1 MERLGSSRT
10 NPLHFRLNE
19 SMTPCETLV
28 ADWQQALT
36 EEKTTIGL
44 EGKHYPVKVTR
55 AQRVPT
61 VEFSYRTYR
70 IRGIVQNPQTSS
82 RWGAL
87 ARQGNRIMQFKC
99 LGRYVGNVCEGRL
112 QRYSAWHGLELAGLN
127 SA

>member
-1 MERLGSSRT
+1 MRLLPSRMARLGSSRT

-19 SMTPCETLV
+19 SMTLCETLV

-61 VEFSYRTYR
+61 VEFTYR
-70 IRGIVQNPQTSS
+70 KVSFDKGWDKMEVQVLADVRKNIQQNHSPPRVSMKY
-82 RWGAL
+82 AL
-87 ARQGNRIMQFKC
+87 AFLLSTTAMC
-99 LGRYVGNVCEGRL
+99 
-112 QRYSAWHGLELAGLN
+112 
-127 SA
+127 